1 MFDKPVYLTEQ
12 GFVQIKAELET
23 LRTGKRAT
31 LIQQLQDIQGG
42 GDWMDNADD
51 VTIREQLA
59 FIDGR
64 IEELEYMLEHAQL
77 LELGQTN
84 SHIAVGSTAIV
95 QEDDGPAETYTIVGK
110 AESDPAKGLISNESP
125 LGHALLKHKA
135 GDEVYVKTPAG
146 ELHFHILAVS

>member
-12 GFVQIKAELET
+12 GFVQIKEELET
-23 LRTGKRAT
+23 LRTGKRAA

-59 FIDGR
+59 FVDGR
-64 IEELEYMLEHAQL
+64 IEELAYMLEHAQL

-84 SHIAVGSTAIV
+84 GHIDVGSTAIV
-95 QEDDGPAETYTIVGK
+95 QEDSGPAETYTIVGK
-110 AESDPAKGLISNESP
+110 AEADPAKGLISNESP
-125 LGHALLKHKA
+125 LGHALLKHRV
-135 GDEVYVKTPAG
+135 GDEIYVKTPGG

>member
-64 IEELEYMLEHAQL
+64 IEELEYMLEHGQL

-84 SHIAVGSTAIV
+84 SHIDVGSTAIV

-110 AESDPAKGLISNESP
+110 AESDPANGLISNESP